1 MVNRF
6 FIRQA
11 TMPTS
16 EPIKILVTNQKGGVG
31 KSTISANLAA
41 YLAMNEGFE
50 VALIDFDKQASS
62 SRWTKKA
69 PDVGIKV
76 SQVEINYQ
84 SAGMAL
90 LSARAGVRKHSSD
103 MHISICDFTWTPAM
117 SEDFMSDFDIVL
129 IPSSSAKFEMASTEI
144 FILEY
149 VQKRM
154 ARLAANKQ
162 SLIVVPSRVDPGY
175 ASVNAYTNLDFLAN
189 CYIAPPIHRMP
200 EIDSYVYEDFLCV
213 CSDKAVS
220 DNFCAFGRYVTKKID
235 ERQEIRKTL
244 SINGQSVNR
253 EIAKKVSVLDDYR
266 KRAKNL
272 GFYGGAA
279 MSEVE
284 PEVLISPSAEVSSLR
299 SIGDRFI
306 PSFLRKNQE

>member
-1 MVNRF
+1 
-6 FIRQA
+6 
-11 TMPTS
+11 MPTS

-41 YLAMNEGFE
+41 YLAIQEDLK
-50 VALIDFDKQASS
+50 VSLIDFDRQASS

-69 PDVGIKV
+69 PDIGIRV
-76 SQVEINYQ
+76 SQAEINYQ
-84 SAGMAL
+84 STGLAL
-90 LSARAGVRKHSSD
+90 LSARANLRKYSSGAE
-103 MHISICDFTWTPAM
+103 ISICDFTWTPAM
-117 SEDFMSDFDIVL
+117 SEDFMMDFDMVL

-175 ASVNAYTNLDFLAN
+175 ASQGTFTNLDFLAN
-189 CYIAPPIHRMP
+189 CFIAPPVHRTP
-200 EIDSYVYEDFLCV
+200 EIDSYVYQDFFCV
-213 CSDKAVS
+213 CSDKAVAE
-220 DNFCAFGRYVTKKID
+220 NFSAFGRYIAQKIN
-235 ERQEIRKTL
+235 ERKETIKTL
-244 SINGQSVNR
+244 SISGPSINR

-266 KRAKNL
+266 NRAKNL

-279 MSEVE
+279 MAELKQDSN
-284 PEVLISPSAEVSSLR
+284 PDALQDASTSSSAS
-299 SIGDRFI
+299 DRFV
-306 PSFLRKNQE
+306 PGFLRKNQD

>member
-1 MVNRF
+1 M
-6 FIRQA
+6 A
-11 TMPTS
+11 TS

-41 YLAMNEGFE
+41 YFVMQEGLQ

-69 PDVGIKV
+69 PDIGILV
-76 SQVEINYQ
+76 SQAEINYQ
-84 SAGMAL
+84 NAGMAL
-90 LSARAGVRKHSSD
+90 LSARANVRKFSSAVD
-103 MHISICDFTWTPAM
+103 ISICDFTWTPAM

-154 ARLAANKQ
+154 ARLAASKQ

-175 ASVNAYTNLDFLAN
+175 AAVGAFTNLDFLAN
-189 CYIAPPIHRMP
+189 CFIAPPIHRSP
-200 EIDSYVYEDFLCV
+200 LVDCYVYEDFFCV
-213 CSDKAVS
+213 CPDRAVAE
-220 DNFCAFGRYVTKKID
+220 NFCAFGKYIAKKID
-235 ERQEIRKTL
+235 ERRETKKSL
-244 SINGQSVNR
+244 SISGQSVNR

-266 KRAKNL
+266 KRAQTL
-272 GFYGGAA
+272 GFYGGVA
-279 MSEVE
+279 MAGVVSKAN
-284 PEVLISPSAEVSSLR
+284 SDPSQETLSIR
-299 SIGDRFI
+299 SIGERLI
-306 PSFLRKNQE
+306 PSFLRKDAE

>member
-1 MVNRF
+1 MISN
-6 FIRQA
+6 
-11 TMPTS
+11 

-31 KSTISANLAA
+31 KSTIAANLAA
-41 YLAMNEGFE
+41 YLAMQEGFQ

-69 PDVGIKV
+69 PDVGIRV
-76 SQVEINYQ
+76 SQAEINYQ

-90 LSARAGVRKHSSD
+90 LSARAAVRKYSSGLQ
-103 MHISICDFTWTPAM
+103 ISIADFTWTPAM
-117 SEDFMSDFDIVL
+117 SEDFMCDFDIVL

-149 VQKRM
+149 VQTRM

-175 ASVNAYTNLDFLAN
+175 AAVGAFTNLDFLAN
-189 CYIAPPIHRMP
+189 CHIAPPVHRMP
-200 EIDSYVYEDFLCV
+200 EIDSYVYEDFFCV
-213 CSDKAVS
+213 CADKSVS
-220 DNFCAFGRYVTKKID
+220 DNFCNFGKYISKKID
-235 ERQEIRKTL
+235 ERSHIRKSL
-244 SINGQSVNR
+244 SINGPSVNR

-279 MSEVE
+279 MAEIEPDSNAPTSEL
-284 PEVLISPSAEVSSLR
+284 PAPR
-299 SIGDRFI
+299 TIGERFI
-306 PSFLRKNQE
+306 PSFLRKPSE

>member
-1 MVNRF
+1 MVN
-6 FIRQA
+6 
-11 TMPTS
+11 S

-41 YLAMNEGFE
+41 YLALQEDLQIS
-50 VALIDFDKQASS
+50 LIDFDKQASS

-69 PDVGIKV
+69 PDVGIRV

-90 LSARAGVRKHSSD
+90 LSARAGVRKYSSAVD
-103 MHISICDFTWTPAM
+103 ISICDFTWTPAM

-154 ARLAANKQ
+154 ARLAASKQ

-175 ASVNAYTNLDFLAN
+175 AAVGAFTNLDFLAN
-189 CYIAPPIHRMP
+189 CHIAPPIHRTP
-200 EIDSYVYEDFLCV
+200 QVDSYVYEDFFCV
-213 CSDKAVS
+213 CPDKAVAE
-220 DNFCAFGRYVTKKID
+220 NFCVFGKYIANKIE
-235 ERQEIRKTL
+235 ERRETRKTL
-244 SINGQSVNR
+244 SISGQSVNR

-266 KRAKNL
+266 KRAQAL

-279 MSEVE
+279 MSEV
-284 PEVLISPSAEVSSLR
+284 VSNANLETSQDVQFSR
-299 SIGDRFI
+299 SIGERLI
-306 PSFLRKNQE
+306 PSFLRKFSEKD

>member
-1 MVNRF
+1 
-6 FIRQA
+6 
-11 TMPTS
+11 MPTS

-41 YLAMNEGFE
+41 YLAIQEGLK
-50 VALIDFDKQASS
+50 VSLIDFDRQASS

-69 PDVGIKV
+69 PDIGIRV
-76 SQVEINYQ
+76 SQAEINYQ
-84 SAGMAL
+84 SIGLAL
-90 LSARAGVRKHSSD
+90 LSARANLRKYSSGAQ
-103 MHISICDFTWTPAM
+103 ISICDFTWTPAM
-117 SEDFMSDFDIVL
+117 SEDFMMDFDMVL

-175 ASVNAYTNLDFLAN
+175 ASQGTFTNLDFLAN
-189 CYIAPPIHRMP
+189 CFIAPPVHRTP
-200 EIDSYVYEDFLCV
+200 EIDSYVYQDFFCV
-213 CSDKAVS
+213 CSDKAVAE
-220 DNFCAFGRYVTKKID
+220 NFSAFGRYIAQKIN
-235 ERQEIRKTL
+235 ERKETIKTL
-244 SINGQSVNR
+244 SISGPSINR

-266 KRAKNL
+266 NRAKNL

-279 MSEVE
+279 MAELKQDSN
-284 PEVLISPSAEVSSLR
+284 PDAPQDASTSSSAS
-299 SIGDRFI
+299 DRFV
-306 PSFLRKNQE
+306 PGFLRKNQD